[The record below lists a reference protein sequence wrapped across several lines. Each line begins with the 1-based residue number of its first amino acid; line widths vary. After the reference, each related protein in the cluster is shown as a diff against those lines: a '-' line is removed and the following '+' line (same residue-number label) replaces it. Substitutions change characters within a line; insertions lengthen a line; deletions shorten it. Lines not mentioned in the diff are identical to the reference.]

1 MKIIPHV
8 CPQKWQ
14 GNFLRFTV
22 SVFQSVTDPDCTR
35 YPKKLLLV
43 SDCWKLS
50 ICKGNNNLELLRL
63 FAFSVNIIHIL
74 GQQKA
79 WAIFGKIEIFFH
91 FLYEKIEENPPEK
104 IAGKCEKT

>member
-1 MKIIPHV
+1 MA
-8 CPQKWQ
+8 
-14 GNFLRFTV
+14 GNLFTV
-22 SVFQSVTDPDCTR
+22 YGIPPSVSHYPDCTKGIL
-35 YPKKLLLV
+35 KKLLFV

-50 ICKGNNNLELLRL
+50 IQRKSKHNLALFRL